1 MNTTHLNIFIDCM
14 RIRNFTEVA
23 KLRNIDPATVTRA
36 ITALEGELTVKLFQR
51 TTRRIEPTEAGQ
63 VYFDRIESIVEE
75 LHQAKL
81 ATSGTLDKPKGVL
94 RISAPVSFA
103 QMNITP
109 LLPIFAEHYPGI
121 SFEYI
126 LTDEDL
132 DLVAHHIDVGIRVGS
147 LQDSQMIA
155 VKLAPMET
163 RVCAT
168 SEYCERFGRPL
179 QPADL
184 SNHKCLV
191 LGYRGFA
198 RNRLKFQKK
207 HSTSTKTV
215 AVDAVL
221 TTSNAMAIKQCTL
234 AGMGISLLAT
244 WMIKDEL
251 KNGQLI
257 DLFPDM
263 MVSSALQEAAA
274 WLIYPS
280 REYLPNKTRLFI
292 DFLKEKFR

>member
-1 MNTTHLNIFIDCM
+1 MNTIHLEIFIDCM
-14 RIRNFTEVA
+14 RVRKFTEVA
-23 KLRNIDPATVTRA
+23 KVRNIDPATVTRA
-36 ITALEGELTVKLFQR
+36 ITALEKELSIKLFQR

-63 VYFDRIESIVEE
+63 AYFDRVEPIVEE
-75 LHQAKL
+75 LHKAKL
-81 ATSGTLDKPKGVL
+81 TTSGTLDTPKGVL

-132 DLVAHHIDVGIRVGS
+132 DLVAHHIDVGVRVGP

-155 VKLAPMET
+155 VKLAPMDT
-163 RVCAT
+163 RVCA
-168 SEYCERFGRPL
+168 SPDYLNKWEKPR

-184 SNHKCLV
+184 LNHKCLV

-198 RNRLKFQKK
+198 RNRWKFQKK
-207 HSTSTKTV
+207 HNTSTNTV

-244 WMIKDEL
+244 WMIREEL
-251 KNGQLI
+251 QDGKLI

-263 MVSSALQEAAA
+263 AVSSALQDAAA
-274 WLIYPS
+274 WLVYPS
-280 REYLPNKTRLFI
+280 REYLPSITRLFI
-292 DFLKEKFR
+292 EFLREKIR

>member
-1 MNTTHLNIFIDCM
+1 MNTTHLDIFIDCM
-14 RIRNFTEVA
+14 RICNFTEVA

-36 ITALEGELTVKLFQR
+36 ISTLEGELTVKLFQR

-63 VYFDRIESIVEE
+63 AYFAKVEPIVEE
-75 LHQAKL
+75 LYKAKL
-81 ATSGTLDKPKGVL
+81 ATTGTLDKPKGVL
-94 RISAPVSFA
+94 RVSAPVSFA

-109 LLPIFAEHYPGI
+109 LLPLFAERYPGI

-155 VKLAPMET
+155 VKLAPMDT
-163 RVCAT
+163 RVCA
-168 SEYCERFGRPL
+168 SPEYLGKYGNPQ
-179 QPADL
+179 QPAEL

-198 RNRLKFQKK
+198 RNRWKFHKK
-207 HSTSTKTV
+207 HSTSTV
-215 AVDAVL
+215 AIDALL

-251 KNGQLI
+251 NEGQLM
-257 DLFPDM
+257 DLFPNM
-263 MVSSALQEAAA
+263 SVTSALQEAAA
-274 WLIYPS
+274 WLVYPS

-292 DFLKEKFR
+292 DFLREKIG